1 MKHFA
6 ILLILAIMPTL
17 VMGQQKLIES
27 QIKPN
32 RRIGEAIRVTNDIQ
46 VLSFEQIKRYCNQH
60 DLILGN
66 CTFCHL
72 GVIKK
77 TVSAFFILPQNEKE
91 AYFKRQIERRT
102 KGQFFTIANSEQI
115 LTKND
120 YINHG
125 FFVVEIAGGDKF
137 QVLPKDEVDLYIYNE
152 KIGEPQKW
160 AYSRLSQ
167 TGTAETFEFGK
178 LDFKWSGNVTD
189 GKINGTGCGFA
200 KISDKQYC
208 YVHAEFVNG
217 LPKGEVKFVK
227 YGFNYNPTSGYTSD
241 YKYIFSDWSEGIAYV
256 KTPYATKWGLA
267 NAEGKIVVKNKFYDV
282 VEPFKDGHGVVMMHY
297 GTTDS
302 ETTCP
307 DCSGRGTIS
316 GCSNCGGDGYTGWSN
331 DTRCSTCNG
340 TGSHRCSNCN
350 GKGKVHAPGTPII
363 KDIVIDKDGEFVDW
377 GPIEKER
384 LAEQENAEKA
394 RQQRIKDSIARVEQ
408 LRIEAERKKA
418 ELERKVA
425 INCNPKLW
433 SKGDHICYSLPNY
446 SGKITCGTLEEWNE
460 NHTKAKIKVVTSPSK
475 NATYNGEQL
484 YKYNTFWID
493 TKGTKW
499 HKAVDGELET
509 SLEYDNS
516 IKNAEVIYQGGSN
529 NDCTYCNG
537 AGKRKCTNCNGT
549 GKVHKRD
556 LIWGLF
562 GSDFNSYESDCE
574 SCYGTG
580 AVKCTSCYGTGKKVK

>member
-17 VMGQQKLIES
+17 VMGQQKLIEG

-152 KIGEPQKW
+152 KIGEPQKC

-178 LDFKWSGNVTD
+178 LNFKWSGNVTD
-189 GKINGTGCGFA
+189 GKINGTGSGFA

-227 YGFNYNPTSGYTSD
+227 YGINDNPTSGYTSD
-241 YKYIFSDWSEGIAYV
+241 YKYIFSDWSEGMAYV
-256 KTPYATKWGLA
+256 QCPGTTNYGLA
-267 NAEGKIVVKNKFYDV
+267 NAETGKIVARDKFYNYD
-282 VEPFKDGHGVVMMHY
+282 EPFKDGHGVVDMYY
-297 GTTDS
+297 GRTDS

-307 DCSGRGTIS
+307 DCSGRGAIS
-316 GCSNCGGDGYTGWSN
+316 GCSTCGGDGYTGWSN
-331 DTRCSTCNG
+331 DTKCSTCNG
-340 TGSHRCSNCN
+340 TGAHGCGKCH
-350 GKGKVHAPGTPII
+350 GKGKVHQPGTPII
-363 KDIVIDKDGEFVDW
+363 KDIVIDKNGEFVDW
-377 GPIEKER
+377 GPNEKAK

-408 LRIEAERKKA
+408 LRLEAERKKA

-433 SKGDHICYSLPNY
+433 TQGDHICYSLPNY
-446 SGKITCGTLEEWNE
+446 SGKITCGTLEEWNP

-484 YKYNTFWID
+484 FKNNTFWID

-499 HKAVDGELET
+499 HKAVEGEFEA

-516 IKNAEVIYQGGSN
+516 VKGPDVIYQTTTSSSSGPVRYD
-529 NDCTYCNG
+529 DCPRC
-537 AGKRKCTNCNGT
+537 KGT
-549 GKVHKRD
+549 GRATC
-556 LIWGLF
+556 
-562 GSDFNSYESDCE
+562 Y
-574 SCYGTG
+574 SCGGDGYSGWSNDEL
-580 AVKCTSCYGTGKKVK
+580 CTSCHGSGHEKCYDCNGLGRK

>member
-27 QIKPN
+27 QITPN

-46 VLSFEQIKRYCNQH
+46 VVTQRQIENYCTRHNY
-60 DLILGN
+60 ILGKYTKVN
-66 CTFCHL
+66 DCITSFY
-72 GVIKK
+72 
-77 TVSAFFILPQNEKE
+77 ILPANEKE
-91 AYFKRQIERRT
+91 DFFQIRISGRT
-102 KGQFFTIANSEQI
+102 KGRPYKIYNDLQI
-115 LTKND
+115 LTTED
-120 YINHG
+120 YEKHDFLVFNKKG
-125 FFVVEIAGGDKF
+125 NSFEI
-137 QVLPKDEVDLYIYNE
+137 LPEDEVEMYIYNE
-152 KIGEPQKW
+152 LNSSKW
-160 AYSRLSQ
+160 GYNMLTA
-167 TGTAETFEFGK
+167 TGKGETFMFGT
-178 LDFKWSGNVTD
+178 LDFKWSGNVTN
-189 GKINGTGCGFA
+189 GMINGSGSGFA
-200 KISDKQYC
+200 KIKDKEYC
-208 YVHAEFVNG
+208 FVKAEFVNG
-217 LPKGEVKFVK
+217 LPKGEVYFV
-227 YGFNYNPTSGYTSD
+227 NYYYSGDDPTIGTTINNRYE
-241 YKYIFSDWSEGIAYV
+241 FSDWSEGMAYV
-256 KTPYATKWGLA
+256 QCPGSTNYGLA
-267 NAEGKIVVKNKFYDV
+267 NAETGKIVVCNKFYNYD
-282 VEPFKDGHGVVMMHY
+282 EPFKDGHGVVDMYY
-297 GTTDS
+297 GRTDS
-302 ETTCP
+302 ETNCP
-307 DCSGRGTIS
+307 SCSGRGSIS

-350 GKGKVHAPGTPII
+350 GKGKVHQPGTPII

-562 GSDFNSYESDCE
+562 GSDFNSYEVDCE

>member
-1 MKHFA
+1 MKHFVL
-6 ILLILAIMPTL
+6 LLILAIMPTII
-17 VMGQQKLIES
+17 MGQQKLIES
-27 QIKPN
+27 HIIPN
-32 RRIGEAIRVTNDIQ
+32 RTKGKAILVTNVIQ
-46 VLSFEQIKRYCNQH
+46 VVTQRQIENYCTRHNY
-60 DLILGN
+60 ILGKYTKSN
-66 CTFCHL
+66 DCMISF
-72 GVIKK
+72 V
-77 TVSAFFILPQNEKE
+77 ILPANEKE
-91 AYFKRQIERRT
+91 AYFENQISARR
-102 KGQFFTIANSEQI
+102 KGQLYTIENRDQI
-115 LTKND
+115 LTTDD
-120 YINHG
+120 YKNHG
-125 FFVVEIAGGDKF
+125 FLVLNQRGNNF
-137 QVLPKDEVDLYIYNE
+137 QILPKDEVEMYIYNNKFDVPKE
-152 KIGEPQKW
+152 C
-160 AYSRLSQ
+160 AYNMLTQ
-167 TGTAETFEFGK
+167 TGTGQTFEFGK
-178 LDFKWSGNVTD
+178 LDFKWSGNVTN
-189 GKINGTGCGFA
+189 GMINGTGCGIA
-200 KISDKQYC
+200 NISPIDYC

-297 GTTDS
+297 GTTDN
-302 ETTCP
+302 ETTCHT
-307 DCSGRGTIS
+307 CSGRGTIS

-363 KDIVIDKDGEFVDW
+363 KDIVIDKEGEFVDW

-394 RQQRIKDSIARVEQ
+394 RQQRIKDSLDRVEQ
-408 LRIEAERKKA
+408 LRLEAERKKA

-516 IKNAEVIYQGGSN
+516 IKNADVIYQGGSN

-556 LIWGLF
+556 LIFGLF
-562 GSDFNSYESDCE
+562 GSDFGSYEGTCE
-574 SCYGTG
+574 SCNGSG
-580 AVKCTSCYGTGKKVK
+580 VVKCTSCYGTGKRVR